1 MTFIRFKKFGKKE
14 YAYEINEIYD
24 KKIKRSRQ
32 KSRYL
37 GLVIDKEKNL
47 FEKKKIK
54 VPIEKI
60 ILDFGDSYLLEKFY
74 DNSDTVKIIKS
85 LFNEVHQDILALITY
100 RLCYP
105 SAMMYA
111 EEWLNGNFVKIIY
124 PKANLASQRI
134 SDFFK
139 ILGDE
144 NIQRKFF
151 NAYLAKFSHSQNGL
165 IIDGTSLP
173 NQIHMPLTAWGRS
186 GEEIDKQIRFLLAV
200 DKESSEPLYFRAIP
214 GNIVD
219 VSALQT
225 TIKELRKY
233 DVKNNFVYVDAGFFS
248 EDNIK
253 EMYSSEIDFLT
264 RLPAERIIY
273 KQLINDE
280 ARNLES
286 IKNLI
291 RYGRRALF
299 IKQKEIELFGRKVL
313 AHIVLDP
320 QRKGREVNRLGLNT
334 LDEKDINNNLEYDLM
349 TRGVMIL
356 VSSFNVQRED
366 IVPAYYIRQTAE
378 KMFGFSKDDL
388 DILPLRVHSEETL
401 KGFLFLQ
408 FISLILFVQLKK
420 QIGKKHTVEEVLL
433 TMRNLKCKVFDKELI
448 VGEPTRQQKD
458 LAKLFGLILPK
469 NLGI

>member
-1 MTFIRFKKFGKKE
+1 MVFIRYKKFGKKE
-14 YAYEINEIYD
+14 YAYEVKENYN
-24 KKIKRSRQ
+24 KALKRSRQ

-37 GLVIDKEKNL
+37 GLVIDKDKKI
-47 FEKKKIK
+47 FEKKKIN
-54 VPIEKI
+54 ILTEKI
-60 ILDFGDSYLLEKFY
+60 IMDFGDAYTLSKFY
-74 DNSDTVKIIKS
+74 ENSEVVGIIKN
-85 LFNEVHQDILALITY
+85 LFGEAHQDILALITY

-111 EEWLNGNFVKIIY
+111 EEWLNGNFAKIIY
-124 PKANLASQRI
+124 PEANLVSQRI
-134 SDFFK
+134 SGFFK
-139 ILGDE
+139 LLGDE
-144 NIQRKFF
+144 KIQRKFF
-151 NAYLAKFSHSQNGL
+151 RAYLSKFSHSQNGL

-173 NQIHMPLTAWGRS
+173 NQIHMPLSAWGRS

-200 DKESSEPLYFRAIP
+200 DKESSEPLYFRAVP

-219 VSALQT
+219 VTTLQT

-248 EDNIK
+248 EENIK
-253 EMYSSEIDFLT
+253 ELYSNEINFLT

-273 KQLINDE
+273 KQLINEE
-280 ARNLES
+280 AKNLES
-286 IKNLI
+286 IKNLV
-291 RYGRRALF
+291 RYGKRALF
-299 IKQKEIELFGRKVL
+299 INQKEIELFGRKIF

-320 QRKGREVNRLGLNT
+320 QRKGREINRLGLNT
-334 LDEKDINNNLEYDLM
+334 LDEKDSNEHLEYELM
-349 TRGVMIL
+349 TRGIMIL
-356 VSSFNVQRED
+356 ISSFDISRED

-388 DILPLRVHSEETL
+388 DLLPLRVHSEEAL

-433 TMRNLKCKVFDKELI
+433 TMRNLKCKVFDRELI
-448 VGEPTRQQKD
+448 ISEPTRQQKD
-458 LAKLFGLILPK
+458 LAKIFGFILPK
-469 NLGI
+469 SLGI